1 MQGAGCAAWRLAEVE
16 GEQVEGFPRL
26 EGICVCVNGVEIESP
41 KAGLVGDA
49 WSVLYPVG
57 IAVAVAEAVVAVGT
71 AGLRTDRWARCFAT
85 AGHLVYWEMVAY
97 GKMIELT
104 SGRWKEIWWVN
115 GGVRISKI
123 ASPSDLAGTH
133 AVCLPLCVACARSAF
148 VRRAGGVRSLR
159 SEKDGAGPAEGLW
172 DAELLLRSGLRQL
185 LMYNESLSASRRL
198 TKQSRSRTVTDRA
211 PVLSARA
218 SRQPLTK
225 DGRPRI

>member
-1 MQGAGCAAWRLAEVE
+1 VQGAGCAAWRLAEVE

-115 GGVRISKI
+115 GGCVLVR
-123 ASPSDLAGTH
+123 
-133 AVCLPLCVACARSAF
+133 LPP
-148 VRRAGGVRSLR
+148 RRTWPVLT
-159 SEKDGAGPAEGLW
+159 
-172 DAELLLRSGLRQL
+172 
-185 LMYNESLSASRRL
+185 LSASLFALHVRVL
-198 TKQSRSRTVTDRA
+198 RSFDGPAGSGACGQKKTVLDPQRA
-211 PVLSARA
+211 FGTLNCFCGV
-218 SRQPLTK
+218 
-225 DGRPRI
+225 G